1 MLRIVFSA
9 RHLDPSDLFMVYLYA
24 KKEKS
29 EEKKKQSFNGLLF
42 SVMLSRDDMIA

>member
-29 EEKKKQSFNGLLF
+29 EEKKKQSFSGLLF
-42 SVMLSRDDMIA
+42 